1 MRLLIIEDEQELCLM
16 IHKVLKSKGYSVDY
30 CFDGEE
36 GMELLEVETYDLVIL
51 DLNLPGMDGM
61 TILSN
66 FRQFNRETPV
76 LILSALVS
84 VNDKV
89 KGLDAGASDY
99 LTKPFHFEELEARI
113 RSLTYRN
120 FKQNDTSLKCGEITF
135 DSIKRQCIIKG
146 DVLTLTKKE
155 TAILEYLL
163 LHQGRPVSSEEL
175 IDHVWDNSVDSFSN
189 SIRVHISSLRKKLK
203 DKLGYDP
210 IINRIGEGY
219 IIKEN
224 HI

>member
-16 IHKVLKSKGYSVDY
+16 ICKVLKSKGYSVDY
-30 CFDGEE
+30 CFNGEE
-36 GMELLEVETYDLVIL
+36 GMELLEVENYDLVIL
-51 DLNLPGMDGM
+51 DLTLPGMDGM

-120 FKQNDTSLKCGEITF
+120 FKQNDTSLKCGDITF
-135 DSIKRQCIIKG
+135 DSIKRQCQING
-146 DVLTLTKKE
+146 DNESPRVKTRG
-155 TAILEYLL
+155 IL
-163 LHQGRPVSSEEL
+163 P
-175 IDHVWDNSVDSFSN
+175 
-189 SIRVHISSLRKKLK
+189 
-203 DKLGYDP
+203 
-210 IINRIGEGY
+210 
-219 IIKEN
+219 
-224 HI
+224 